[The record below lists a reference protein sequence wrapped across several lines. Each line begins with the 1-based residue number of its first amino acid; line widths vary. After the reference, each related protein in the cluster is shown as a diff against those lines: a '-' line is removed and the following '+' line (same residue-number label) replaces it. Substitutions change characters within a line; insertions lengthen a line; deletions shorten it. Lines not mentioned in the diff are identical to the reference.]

1 MNETKRNRE
10 ETESRGELAEEKG
23 EEEGERVR
31 GRDGSRERVWER
43 EGVCV

>member
-10 ETESRGELAEEKG
+10 ETESRGERAEEKG

-31 GRDGSRERVWER
+31 GRDGSRERVVGER
-43 EGVCV
+43 GSV